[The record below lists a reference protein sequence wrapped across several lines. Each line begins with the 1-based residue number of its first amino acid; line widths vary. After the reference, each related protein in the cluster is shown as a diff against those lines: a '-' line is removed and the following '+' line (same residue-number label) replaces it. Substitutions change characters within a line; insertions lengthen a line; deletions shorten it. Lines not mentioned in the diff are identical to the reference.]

1 MPWDKYN
8 MATIQSLITDCE
20 SLGKEL
26 EATKTVAESLK
37 KRVDELVAD
46 REESEK
52 RRLELTRIFE
62 EEGWRTPRDIMKK
75 LWEVNG
81 DPIGEA
87 MDKADQEQT
96 VYSTTDLYGIDLGIG
111 LWVKADQPRN
121 SAHYS
126 TENIFLGDLK
136 TAQKIIKI
144 WHKHYPEAVLV
155 PQKIIP
161 ESVSPKTL
169 TVPPPNSE
177 MVAKVYPKLLTN
189 EEVVK
194 ECTKGPYPWGQDKDY
209 PKILAQDKDKR
220 IQELLESNNQY
231 LEQARKAQK
240 EVFLFKQ
247 FIENYIC
254 PTGTKVVKHDRTG
267 NEYLLEREVKIKIEE
282 IDLSLKDGWVEGA
295 LYRSLGPDGRSYVRT
310 ISSFNRSFSDVDLEK
325 KKG

>member
-177 MVAKVYPKLLTN
+177 T
-189 EEVVK
+189 
-194 ECTKGPYPWGQDKDY
+194 
-209 PKILAQDKDKR
+209 QDKDKR